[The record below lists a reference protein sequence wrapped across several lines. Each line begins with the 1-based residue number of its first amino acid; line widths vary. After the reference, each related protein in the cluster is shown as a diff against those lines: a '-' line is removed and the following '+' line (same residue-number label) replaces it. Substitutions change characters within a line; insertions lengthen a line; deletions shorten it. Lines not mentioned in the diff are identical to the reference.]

1 MKEPESHGRTVP
13 FYLSRCQLFAPGG
26 QAGITGAEDQVEL
39 APLSRL
45 FERLPRRRS
54 PRFAALFVLT
64 AMACWGEPGAR
75 GANSPISAAAT
86 LPAEVDEVDPVL
98 SPAAPPTPAPP
109 EAKAPAAPSP
119 VARPDQVPS
128 QLVARAQ
135 RKLDALSSWVKTR
148 KAELGFALLD
158 LGNGRELLGAG
169 AERALNPA
177 SNQKLVTA
185 AVALSELGP
194 DFRYHVGL
202 YGKLEGGAAPRL
214 VIRSNGDPTF
224 RYEELKAFAE
234 RLSALGLKRVSGDIL
249 VDQSAFDDRY
259 TPPAFEQQPGEWSAF
274 RAPVSAVSL
283 DRNSTTLHVFPT
295 AAGQL
300 ARVEFEPP
308 GYVSV
313 QGEVRT
319 EKGKKRDHVGL
330 TMKPRGLLLG
340 AQVSGGLP
348 EGETVVHITRRIENP
363 EIYAG
368 VVLKRILLNA
378 GIDVQGEVRR
388 GGEDEVA
395 ELVGRDSEK
404 LEVLVGQLGKASDNF
419 YAETLFKTIGMVKR
433 GRPGSAEN
441 AAAATVEWL
450 HSRQLADEGLK
461 VTNGSGLY
469 DANRISARTLARLL
483 EVAYLDAP
491 ISRPFQEQLAV
502 GGLDGTLRSRF
513 YALKNRRSVHAK
525 TGTLN
530 KVTALS
536 GYVFGPDQRTGVSF
550 SIMVTGTT
558 DHAGARQHID
568 DLVME
573 LSDVLWAPRTT
584 AAALARR

>member
-1 MKEPESHGRTVP
+1 M
-13 FYLSRCQLFAPGG
+13 
-26 QAGITGAEDQVEL
+26 EL
-39 APLSRL
+39 ALFSRL
-45 FERLPRRRS
+45 LARLPLRRS

-75 GANSPISAAAT
+75 GADSPVDATAAM
-86 LPAEVDEVDPVL
+86 PAPEADEADPVL
-98 SPAAPPTPAPP
+98 APAAPPIPAPP
-109 EAKAPAAPSP
+109 EPKAAPTPVLRPAQAPA
-119 VARPDQVPS
+119 
-128 QLVARAQ
+128 QLVSRAS
-135 RKLDALSSWVKTR
+135 RKLEALSSWVKSR
-148 KAELGFALLD
+148 KGELGVAVVD
-158 LGNGRELLGAG
+158 LGTGRELLGEG

-202 YGKLEGGAAPRL
+202 FGKIEAGAAARL

-234 RLSALGLKRVSGDIL
+234 RLVASGLKRVGDVL
-249 VDQSAFDDRY
+249 VDQSAFDDQY
-259 TPPAFEQQPGEWSAF
+259 TPPAFDQQPNEWAAF

-295 AAGQL
+295 QPGQL

-308 GYVSV
+308 GYVAV
-313 QGEVRT
+313 QGDVRT

-330 TMKPRGLLLG
+330 TMKPRGLMLG

-348 EGETVVHITRRIENP
+348 EGETVVHITRRIDNP

-368 VVLKRILLNA
+368 VVLRRILLNA
-378 GIDVQGEVRR
+378 GVEVQGNVAR
-388 GGEDEVA
+388 GGEDESV

-404 LEVLVGQLGKASDNF
+404 LSVLVGQLGKASDNF
-419 YAETLFKTIGMVKR
+419 YAETLFKTVGMVKR
-433 GRPGSAEN
+433 GRPGTADN
-441 AAAATVEWL
+441 AAAVTLEWL
-450 HSRQLADEGLK
+450 KSRQLSDDGLK

-469 DANRISARTLARLL
+469 DANRVSARTLTRLL
-483 EVAYLDAP
+483 EAAYLEAP
-491 ISRPFQEQLAV
+491 ISRAFQDQLAV

-513 YALKNRRSVHAK
+513 YSLKNRRSVHAK

-536 GYVFGPDQRTGVSF
+536 GYVFGPEQQTGVSF
-550 SIMVTGTT
+550 SIMVTGTS
-558 DHAGARQHID
+558 DHAGARQRID
-568 DLVME
+568 DLVLE
-573 LSDVLWAPRTT
+573 LSDTLWSPRTL
-584 AAALARR
+584 AALARR

>member
-1 MKEPESHGRTVP
+1 M
-13 FYLSRCQLFAPGG
+13 
-26 QAGITGAEDQVEL
+26 EL
-39 APLSRL
+39 APFSQLL
-45 FERLPRRRS
+45 ARLPLRRS

-64 AMACWGEPGAR
+64 AIACWGEPGAR
-75 GANSPISAAAT
+75 GADSPAGMAT
-86 LPAEVDEVDPVL
+86 AFPAAEVDDVDPVL
-98 SPAAPPTPAPP
+98 APAAPPIPAPP
-109 EAKAPAAPSP
+109 DPKASAASP
-119 VARPDQVPS
+119 VLRPAQAPT
-128 QLVARAQ
+128 QLVSRAA
-135 RKLDALSSWVKTR
+135 RKLEALSSWVKSR
-148 KAELGFALLD
+148 KAELGCAVLD
-158 LGNGRELLGAG
+158 LGTGRELLAEG

-202 YGKLEGGAAPRL
+202 FGKVEAGVAARL

-224 RYEELKAFAE
+224 RYEELKGFAE
-234 RLSALGLKRVSGDIL
+234 RLVAQGLRRVGDIL

-259 TPPAFEQQPGEWSAF
+259 TPPAFEQQPNEWAAF

-295 AAGQL
+295 QPGQL

-308 GYVSV
+308 GYVAV

-340 AQVSGGLP
+340 ARVSGGLP
-348 EGETVVHITRRIENP
+348 EGDTVVHITRRIENP

-368 VVLKRILLNA
+368 VVLKRILLTA
-378 GIDVQGEVRR
+378 GVEVQGEVRR
-388 GGEDEVA
+388 GGEEESA

-404 LEVLVGQLGKASDNF
+404 LSVLVAQLGKASDNF
-419 YAETLFKTIGMVKR
+419 YAETLFKTIGMEKR
-433 GRPGSAEN
+433 GRPGTAEN
-441 AAAATVEWL
+441 AAAATVDWL
-450 HSRQLADEGLK
+450 KSRKLDDDGLEI
-461 VTNGSGLY
+461 TNGSGLY
-469 DANRISARTLARLL
+469 DANRISARTLTRLL

-491 ISRPFQEQLAV
+491 ISRAFQDQLAV
-502 GGLDGTLRSRF
+502 GGLDGTLRTRF

-536 GYVFGPDQRTGVSF
+536 GYVFGPEQQTGVSF

-558 DHAGARQHID
+558 DHAGARQRID
-568 DLVME
+568 DLVLE
-573 LSDVLWAPRTT
+573 LSDALWSPRQL
-584 AAALARR
+584 AALARR